1 MILGQVQEGGHGPD
15 QIARGIAFDL
25 GAEFSIPLMASSH
38 QVLRRDGGDHVVD
51 RDAVVVERHI
61 QTRHRR
67 RRIGETQGQGV
78 CRFRHK
84 VRISPTII
92 QQIDRLVVP
101 RVIDVI
107 PTRGALGKELGQVGR
122 TDVA

>member
-1 MILGQVQEGGHGPD
+1 M
-15 QIARGIAFDL
+15 ARGIALNLVAQGLIAFVATGD
-25 GAEFSIPLMASSH
+25 

-51 RDAVVVERHI
+51 LDAVVVERHI

-84 VRISPTII
+84 VRISPAII
-92 QQIDRLVVP
+92 QQIDCLVVP
-101 RVIDVI
+101 RVIDVV